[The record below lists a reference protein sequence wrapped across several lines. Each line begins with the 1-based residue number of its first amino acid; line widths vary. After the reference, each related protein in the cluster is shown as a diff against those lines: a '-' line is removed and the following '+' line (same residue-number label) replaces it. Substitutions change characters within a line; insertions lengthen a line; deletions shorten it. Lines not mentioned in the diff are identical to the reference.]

1 MTFDYFTPGDAEQ
14 YAYYSIPKMLIK
26 GEQFR
31 GISMEAKLLYGI
43 LLDRVSLSLKH
54 GWVDENNHVYIIFT
68 IEQIM
73 EEMNCGNKKAVTL
86 LNELEKK
93 IHLVEKKRQGLGKP
107 NLIYVKNFYQSVD
120 QIYSSQEND
129 ENPELST
136 TSEEE
141 IPEVSKRHSQKCQND
156 TSRNVQITSQ
166 EMSKRH
172 GTNTNITKTDMSNT
186 DPILSYPSG
195 DGNFVK
201 EPEHRID
208 GYDGMNPQ
216 GKGNSDMA
224 YHQTDLNHDEYE
236 AYRQYFLENLSLET
250 LKFDHPTERDTLD
263 GILDLL
269 VETCCSTRKTIRIA
283 GEDKPIAVV
292 KSKFMKL
299 DSEHIRYVLQ
309 CLSQNVTYVRNIRQ
323 YLLTTLYNAPSTIGP
338 YYRALVNHDM
348 ANGFI

>member
-172 GTNTNITKTDMSNT
+172 GTNTNNINT
-186 DPILSYPSG
+186 DISNPNPIVSYQD
-195 DGNFVK
+195 DG
-201 EPEHRID
+201 
-208 GYDGMNPQ
+208 
-216 GKGNSDMA
+216 SDAMRA
-224 YHQTDLNHDEYE
+224 SEYE
-236 AYRQYFLENLSLET
+236 KYHAYFCDALSIDNL
-250 LKFDHPTERDTLD
+250 KIDHPFEKDTID

-269 VETCCSTRKTIRIA
+269 VDTCCSTKPVIRIG
-283 GEDKPIAVV
+283 GEDKPASVV
-292 KSKFMKL
+292 KSRLMKL
-299 DSEHIRYVLQ
+299 NFTH
-309 CLSQNVTYVRNIRQ
+309 
-323 YLLTTLYNAPSTIGP
+323 
-338 YYRALVNHDM
+338 M
-348 ANGFI
+348 F

>member
-129 ENPELST
+129 ENSELST
-136 TSEEE
+136 IPEEE
-141 IPEVSKRHSQKCQND
+141 IPEVSKQHFQKCQND
-156 TSRNVQITSQ
+156 TSRNVHPTSQ

-172 GTNTNITKTDMSNT
+172 GTNTNNINT
-186 DPILSYPSG
+186 DISNPNPIVSYQD
-195 DGNFVK
+195 DG
-201 EPEHRID
+201 
-208 GYDGMNPQ
+208 
-216 GKGNSDMA
+216 SDAMRA
-224 YHQTDLNHDEYE
+224 SEYE
-236 AYRQYFLENLSLET
+236 KYHAYFCDALSIDNL
-250 LKFDHPTERDTLD
+250 KIDHPFEKDTID

-269 VETCCSTRKTIRIA
+269 VDTCCSTKPVIRIS
-283 GEDKPIAVV
+283 GEDKPASVV
-292 KSKFMKL
+292 KSRLMKL
-299 DSEHIRYVLQ
+299 NFTHMDYVLKCMNENYTQ
-309 CLSQNVTYVRNIRQ
+309 IRNIRQ
-323 YLLTTLYNAPSTIGP
+323 YLLTTLYNAPSTISP
-338 YYRALVNHDM
+338 FYRAWVNSDM
-348 ANGFI
+348 ASGALGGGGE

>member
-1 MTFDYFTPGDAEQ
+1 MTYQYFTPGDAEQ
-14 YAYYSIPKMLIK
+14 YAYYRIPKMLITDK
-26 GEQFR
+26 QFR
-31 GISMEAKLLYGI
+31 GVSMEAKLLYGI
-43 LLDRVSLSLKH
+43 LLDRVSLSLKN

-73 EEMNCGNKKAVTL
+73 EEMNCGNKKAVSL
-86 LNELEKK
+86 LSELEKK
-93 IHLVEKKRQGLGKP
+93 IHLVEKKRQGLGRP
-107 NLIYVKNFYQSVD
+107 NLLYVKNFFLGTDIHTDGTENVD
-120 QIYSSQEND
+120 NLPAEGK
-129 ENPELST
+129 ECAEM
-136 TSEEE
+136 SEGK
-141 IPEVSKRHSQKCQND
+141 PQTCQND
-156 TSRNVQITSQ
+156 TSVSVQKETQ
-166 EMSKRH
+166 EVSKGH
-172 GTNTNITKTDMSNT
+172 GIKTNITKTDMSNT

-195 DGNFVK
+195 DGNSVK

>member
-1 MTFDYFTPGDAEQ
+1 MTYQYFTPGDAEQ
-14 YAYYSIPKMLIK
+14 YAYYRIPKMLITDK
-26 GEQFR
+26 QFR
-31 GISMEAKLLYGI
+31 GITMEAKLLYGI
-43 LLDRVSLSLKH
+43 LLDRVSLSLKN

-73 EEMNCGNKKAVTL
+73 QEMNCGNKKAVSL
-86 LNELEKK
+86 LSELEKK

-107 NLIYVKNFYQSVD
+107 NLLYVKNFFLCSDINTDGTEIVDNYPSVGKGCAEMSEGNAQRCQKD
-120 QIYSSQEND
+120 
-129 ENPELST
+129 
-136 TSEEE
+136 TSVGVVEEAL
-141 IPEVSKRHSQKCQND
+141 EVSKG
-156 TSRNVQITSQ
+156 
-166 EMSKRH
+166 H

-195 DGNFVK
+195 DGNSVK

-250 LKFDHPTERDTLD
+250 LKFDHPSERDTLD

>member
-1 MTFDYFTPGDAEQ
+1 MTYQYFTPGDAEQ
-14 YAYYSIPKMLIK
+14 YAYYRIPKMLITDK
-26 GEQFR
+26 QFR

-43 LLDRVSLSLKH
+43 LLDRVSLSLKN

-73 EEMNCGNKKAVTL
+73 QEMNCGNKKAVSL
-86 LNELEKK
+86 LSELEKK

-107 NLIYVKNFYQSVD
+107 NLLYVKNFFLCSDINTDGTEIVDNYPSIGKGCAEMSEGNAQRCQKDTSVGVV
-120 QIYSSQEND
+120 
-129 ENPELST
+129 
-136 TSEEE
+136 EEAL
-141 IPEVSKRHSQKCQND
+141 EVSKG
-156 TSRNVQITSQ
+156 
-166 EMSKRH
+166 H

-195 DGNFVK
+195 DGNSVK
-201 EPEHRID
+201 EPEHRMD

>member
-1 MTFDYFTPGDAEQ
+1 MTYQYFTPGDAEQ
-14 YAYYSIPKMLIK
+14 YAYYRIPKMLITDK
-26 GEQFR
+26 QFR
-31 GISMEAKLLYGI
+31 GITMEAKLLYGI
-43 LLDRVSLSLKH
+43 LLDRVSLSLKN

-73 EEMNCGNKKAVTL
+73 QEMNCGNKKAVSL
-86 LNELEKK
+86 LSELEKK

-107 NLIYVKNFYQSVD
+107 NLLYVKNFFLCSDINTDGTEIVDNYPSVGKGCAEMSEGNAQRCQKD
-120 QIYSSQEND
+120 
-129 ENPELST
+129 
-136 TSEEE
+136 TSVGVVEEAL
-141 IPEVSKRHSQKCQND
+141 EVSKG
-156 TSRNVQITSQ
+156 
-166 EMSKRH
+166 H

-250 LKFDHPTERDTLD
+250 LKFDHPSERDTLD

-269 VETCCSTRKTIRIA
+269 VETCYSTRKTIRIA

>member
-156 TSRNVQITSQ
+156 TELILIISIL
-166 EMSKRH
+166 
-172 GTNTNITKTDMSNT
+172 ILAIL
-186 DPILSYPSG
+186 ILSYLIRTMDPMRCEHPSMRSIMLI
-195 DGNFVK
+195 FVM
-201 EPEHRID
+201 P
-208 GYDGMNPQ
+208 
-216 GKGNSDMA
+216 S
-224 YHQTDLNHDEYE
+224 
-236 AYRQYFLENLSLET
+236 
-250 LKFDHPTERDTLD
+250 
-263 GILDLL
+263 
-269 VETCCSTRKTIRIA
+269 V
-283 GEDKPIAVV
+283 
-292 KSKFMKL
+292 
-299 DSEHIRYVLQ
+299 
-309 CLSQNVTYVRNIRQ
+309 
-323 YLLTTLYNAPSTIGP
+323 STI
-338 YYRALVNHDM
+338 
-348 ANGFI
+348 

>member
-1 MTFDYFTPGDAEQ
+1 MTYQYFTPGDAEQ
-14 YAYYSIPKMLIK
+14 YAYYRIPKMLITDK
-26 GEQFR
+26 QFR
-31 GISMEAKLLYGI
+31 GITMEAKLLYGI
-43 LLDRVSLSLKH
+43 LLDRVSLSLKN

-73 EEMNCGNKKAVTL
+73 QEMNCGNKKAVSL
-86 LNELEKK
+86 LSELEKK

-107 NLIYVKNFYQSVD
+107 NLLYVKNFFLCSDINTDGTEIVDNYPSVGKGCAEMSEGNAQRCQKD
-120 QIYSSQEND
+120 
-129 ENPELST
+129 
-136 TSEEE
+136 TSVGVVEETL
-141 IPEVSKRHSQKCQND
+141 EVSKG
-156 TSRNVQITSQ
+156 
-166 EMSKRH
+166 H

-195 DGNFVK
+195 DGNSVK
-201 EPEHRID
+201 EPEHRSD

-250 LKFDHPTERDTLD
+250 LKLDHPTERDTLD

>member
-1 MTFDYFTPGDAEQ
+1 MTYQYFTPGDAEQ
-14 YAYYSIPKMLIK
+14 YAYYRIPKMLITDK
-26 GEQFR
+26 QFR
-31 GISMEAKLLYGI
+31 GITMEAKLLYGI
-43 LLDRVSLSLKH
+43 LLDRVSLSLKN

-73 EEMNCGNKKAVTL
+73 QEMNCGNKKAVSL
-86 LNELEKK
+86 LSELEKK

-107 NLIYVKNFYQSVD
+107 NLLYVKNFFLCSDINTDGTEIVDNYPSVGKRCAEMSEGNAQRCQKD
-120 QIYSSQEND
+120 
-129 ENPELST
+129 
-136 TSEEE
+136 TSVGVVEEAL
-141 IPEVSKRHSQKCQND
+141 EVSKG
-156 TSRNVQITSQ
+156 
-166 EMSKRH
+166 H

-195 DGNFVK
+195 DGNSVK

-250 LKFDHPTERDTLD
+250 LKFDHPSERDTLD

>member
-1 MTFDYFTPGDAEQ
+1 MTYQYFTPGDAEQ
-14 YAYYSIPKMLIK
+14 YAYYRIPKMLITDK
-26 GEQFR
+26 QFR
-31 GISMEAKLLYGI
+31 GITMEAKLLYGI
-43 LLDRVSLSLKH
+43 LLDRVSLSLKN

-73 EEMNCGNKKAVTL
+73 QEMNCGNKKAVSL
-86 LNELEKK
+86 LSELEKK

-107 NLIYVKNFYQSVD
+107 NLLYVKNFFLCSDIHTDGTENVDNLPSEGKGCAEMSEGNAQRCQKDTSVGVV
-120 QIYSSQEND
+120 
-129 ENPELST
+129 
-136 TSEEE
+136 EEAL
-141 IPEVSKRHSQKCQND
+141 EVSKG
-156 TSRNVQITSQ
+156 
-166 EMSKRH
+166 H

-195 DGNFVK
+195 DGNSVK

-250 LKFDHPTERDTLD
+250 LKFDHPSERDTLD

>member
-1 MTFDYFTPGDAEQ
+1 MTYQYFTPGDAEQ
-14 YAYYSIPKMLIK
+14 YAYYRIPKMLITDK
-26 GEQFR
+26 QFR
-31 GISMEAKLLYGI
+31 GITMEAKLLYGI
-43 LLDRVSLSLKH
+43 LLDRVSLSLKN

-73 EEMNCGNKKAVTL
+73 QEMNCGNKKAVSL
-86 LNELEKK
+86 LSELEKK

-107 NLIYVKNFYQSVD
+107 NLLYVKNFFLCSDINTDGTEIVDNYPSVGKGCAEMSEGNAQRCQKD
-120 QIYSSQEND
+120 
-129 ENPELST
+129 
-136 TSEEE
+136 TSVGVVEETL
-141 IPEVSKRHSQKCQND
+141 EVSKG
-156 TSRNVQITSQ
+156 
-166 EMSKRH
+166 H

-195 DGNFVK
+195 DGNSVK

-224 YHQTDLNHDEYE
+224 YYQTDLNHDEYE

-250 LKFDHPTERDTLD
+250 LKFDHPSERDTLD

>member
-136 TSEEE
+136 IPEEE

-172 GTNTNITKTDMSNT
+172 GTNTNNINT
-186 DPILSYPSG
+186 DISNPNPIVSYQD
-195 DGNFVK
+195 DG
-201 EPEHRID
+201 
-208 GYDGMNPQ
+208 
-216 GKGNSDMA
+216 SDAMRA
-224 YHQTDLNHDEYE
+224 SEYE
-236 AYRQYFLENLSLET
+236 KYHAYFCDALSIDNL
-250 LKFDHPTERDTLD
+250 KIDHPFEKDTID

-269 VETCCSTRKTIRIA
+269 VDTCCSTKPVIRIS
-283 GEDKPIAVV
+283 GEDKPASVV
-292 KSKFMKL
+292 KSRLMKL
-299 DSEHIRYVLQ
+299 NFTHMDYVLKCMNENYTQ
-309 CLSQNVTYVRNIRQ
+309 IRNIRQ
-323 YLLTTLYNAPSTIGP
+323 YLLTTLYNAPSTISP
-338 YYRALVNHDM
+338 FYRAWVNSDM
-348 ANGFI
+348 ASGALGGGGE